1 MIAKAIIFFLKEIML
16 DYTLLVY
23 LLLNFVD
30 VFLNYRKKKHTFT
43 LSYSLGKIG
52 LEKIFLKF

>member
-1 MIAKAIIFFLKEIML
+1 ML
-16 DYTLLVY
+16 DRTLLVH
-23 LLLNFVD
+23 LPLKFVD

-52 LEKIFLKF
+52 LEKVFLKF